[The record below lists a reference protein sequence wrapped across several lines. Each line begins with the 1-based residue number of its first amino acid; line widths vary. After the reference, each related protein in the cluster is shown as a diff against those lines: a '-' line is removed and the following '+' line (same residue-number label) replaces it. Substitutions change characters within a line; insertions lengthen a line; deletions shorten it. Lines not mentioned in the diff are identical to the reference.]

1 MAVVTMKELL
11 EAGVHFGHQTRRWN
25 PKMRGYIYHERNGI
39 YIIDLHQT
47 LRLMDEAYDF
57 LRDLAAEG
65 GEVLFV
71 CTKRQ
76 GAESVEEAAERCG
89 MPYVNK
95 RWLGGMLTNFKTIK
109 KRIDYLDEL
118 DRQEEAGEWDR
129 LPKKEALL
137 LSRERDKLEH
147 NLGGIREMDGPP
159 DALFIVDLNREQ
171 IAAAEAQ
178 NLGIPIV
185 AMVDTNVDPTGIDFV
200 IPSNDDAIRAI
211 RLLTNKVADA
221 IVEGQEMYQ
230 QALTEKAAAAD
241 QKAASQKQRQRA
253 AETGAAPEPSAEP
266 ELAPEDAFI
275 EVFDEDLETEEAA
288 VADEDAE

>member
-47 LRLMDEAYDF
+47 LRLMDEAYEF

-65 GEVLFV
+65 GEVLFA

-178 NLGIPIV
+178 KLGIPIV

-230 QALTEKAAAAD
+230 QALTEKAAAAE
-241 QKAASQKQRQRA
+241 QTAASKQQA
-253 AETGAAPEPSAEP
+253 SVDTEQAPEPSAEP

-288 VADEDAE
+288 VADEDAD